1 MKTKPWFVY
10 IIETEKGLLYT
21 GVTTDIQRRFEEHSK
36 KKGGAKF
43 FNIDAPKNFLYLKSV
58 ENRSQATKIEI
69 SIKKLS
75 RFKKLE
81 LIKDQFIETQETLQK
96 IIYP

>member
-43 FNIDAPKNFLYLKSV
+43 FNIDAPKNFLYLKKV
-58 ENRSQATKIEI
+58 ESRSQATKIEI

-75 RFKKLE
+75 KKQKLDLISDNRF
-81 LIKDQFIETQETLQK
+81 ETKRLFSN
-96 IIYP
+96 ILGD

>member
-1 MKTKPWFVY
+1 MKKDWFVY

-21 GVTTDIQRRFEEHSK
+21 GITTDIRRRFEEHSK

-43 FNIDAPKNFLYLKSV
+43 FNIDAPRKFLYLKSV
-58 ENRSQATKIEI
+58 ESRSQATKIEI

-75 RFKKLE
+75 RVRKLN
-81 LIKDQFIETQETLQK
+81 LIKDHRIETQK
-96 IIYP
+96 IFQQINSP

>member
-1 MKTKPWFVY
+1 MKKDWFVY

-21 GVTTDIQRRFEEHSK
+21 GITTDIRRRFEEHSK

-43 FNIDAPKNFLYLKSV
+43 FNIDAPRKFLYLKSV
-58 ENRSQATKIEI
+58 ESRSQATKIEI

-75 RFKKLE
+75 RFEKLE
-81 LIKDQFIETQETLQK
+81 LIKDQFMETQDILQK
-96 IIYP
+96 INSP